1 MARTEI
7 ELNPVD
13 FITVGTIGPKGRR
26 VFHLQAGQDGRVVTF
41 TIEKEQARVLSET
54 IGEFIIELD
63 ARYEEE
69 TRVEMAALD
78 MELREPIEPLFR
90 VMQIGLMFDE
100 LTRQVILVVQEF
112 NSDDDDDDSDVV
124 RMWCSR
130 EQLYALSIQAME
142 LVEAGRPSPSQNGRI
157 RYYWT

>member
-26 VFHLQAGQDGRVVTF
+26 IFHLQAGQDGRIVTF

-54 IGEFIIELD
+54 IGEFIDELD
-63 ARYEEE
+63 SRYDED
-69 TRVEMAALD
+69 TQVEMAALD
-78 MELREPIEPLFR
+78 MDLREPIEPLFR

-100 LTRQVILVVQEF
+100 LSKRVILVVQEF
-112 NSDDDDDDSDVV
+112 STDDEADESDVV

-130 EQLYALSIQAME
+130 EQLYALSIQAMDA
-142 LVEAGRPSPSQNGRI
+142 VEAGRPSPAQNGRI

>member
-26 VFHLQAGQDGRVVTF
+26 VFHLQAGQEGRIVTF
-41 TIEKEQARVLSET
+41 TIEKEQARILSET
-54 IGEFIIELD
+54 IGEFLDELD
-63 ARYEEE
+63 SRYDEE

-78 MELREPIEPLFR
+78 MDLREPIEPLFR

-100 LTRQVILVVQEF
+100 ISRQVILVVQEF
-112 NSDDDDDDSDVV
+112 SSEEEDESDVV

-130 EQLYALSIQAME
+130 EQLYALSIQAMDM
-142 LVEAGRPSPSQNGRI
+142 VEAGRPSPTQNGRI

>member
-26 VFHLQAGQDGRVVTF
+26 VFHLQAGQDGRVVSF
-41 TIEKEQARVLSET
+41 TIEKEQARALST
-54 IGEFIIELD
+54 AISEFIDDLD
-63 ARYEEE
+63 GRLDEE
-69 TRVEMAALD
+69 TQVEMAALD
-78 MELREPIEPLFR
+78 MDLREPIEPMFR
-90 VMQIGLMFDE
+90 VAQIGLMYDE
-100 LTRQVILVVQEF
+100 LSGQTILVVQEL
-112 NSDDDDDDSDVV
+112 STDDDDESDVV

-130 EQLYALSIQAME
+130 EQLYALSIQAMDM
-142 LVEAGRPSPSQNGRI
+142 VEAGRPSPAQNGRI